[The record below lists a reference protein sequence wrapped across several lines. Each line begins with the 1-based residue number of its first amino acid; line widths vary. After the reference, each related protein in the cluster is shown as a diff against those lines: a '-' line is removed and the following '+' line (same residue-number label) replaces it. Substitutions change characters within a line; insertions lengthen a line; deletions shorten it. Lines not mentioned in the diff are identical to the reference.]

1 MNDTAKKK
9 MEKLTN
15 ILREAGSVAVAF
27 SGGVDSLFLL
37 KAAADT
43 LGERVLAVTAR
54 SSAFPER
61 EFLEASKFCRDE
73 GIRHLIYDFH
83 ELEVEQ
89 FVRNPPDRCYF
100 CKKALFEGI
109 IKTASENGISC
120 VADGSNLDDN
130 RDYRPGHRAL
140 AELGIRSPLREAGL
154 EKAEIR
160 ELSRKLGLPSWN
172 KPSFACLASRFAY
185 GERITEEKLA
195 RVEKAEELLLSQG
208 FSQLRVRVHGET
220 ARIEVL
226 PEEIERLA
234 SREMRKLVTEKFRE
248 YGFTYVSMDLAGY
261 RTGSMNEVLL

>member
-9 MEKLTN
+9 MEKLAN

-37 KAAADT
+37 KVAADT
-43 LGERVLAVTAR
+43 LGEKALAVTAR
-54 SSAFPER
+54 SGAFPER
-61 EFLEASKFCRDE
+61 EFQEASKFCRDE
-73 GIRHLIYDFH
+73 GIRQEIYEFH
-83 ELEVEQ
+83 ELEVEKFAQ
-89 FVRNPPDRCYF
+89 NPPDRCYF

-109 IKTASENGISC
+109 TEVAEKNGISC

-130 RDYRPGHRAL
+130 QDYRPGHRAL
-140 AELGIRSPLREAGL
+140 MELGIRSPLREAGL

-160 ELSRKLGLPSWN
+160 ELSRELKLSSWN
-172 KPSFACLASRFAY
+172 KPSCACLASRFAY
-185 GERITEEKLA
+185 GEEITEEKLA
-195 RVEKAEELLLSQG
+195 RVEKAEELLLSLG
-208 FSQLRVRVHGET
+208 FSQMRVRVHGET

-234 SREMRKLVTEKFRE
+234 SRKVRTLVTEQFRE